1 MKFFSILAVFSLISV
16 ASVLSQPKIEVRGG
30 TTYDFGDAYNGTK
43 IERVMT
49 IHNAGTDT
57 LKLSDVK
64 AACGCTAAMVTNQE
78 NKPLTQ
84 IAPGDSGKLSITF
97 NTQGYGGQKPTK
109 QVFLKSNDPKTP
121 TTTIN
126 FSVNV
131 LDALTADPKFF
142 SFDNSKLDTTY
153 TKTITISN
161 PSKEPIK
168 ILSVK
173 FPLEQFKID
182 MMKTQLMPGEKTQ
195 LQAVY
200 RPTKSGTFQD
210 NIEIVTD
217 NKVQPKFLVRVYAW
231 VNRK

>member
-1 MKFFSILAVFSLISV
+1 MKVISVLAVFSLISV
-16 ASVLSQPKIEVRGG
+16 ATVFSQPKIDVRGG
-30 TTYDFGDAYNGTK
+30 TTYDFGDAYSGTK

-57 LKLSDVK
+57 LKLSDVR
-64 AACGCTAAMVTNQE
+64 AACGCTAAM
-78 NKPLTQ
+78 LTTQ
-84 IAPGDSGKLSITF
+84 TIPPGDSGKLSITF
-97 NTQGYGGQKPTK
+97 NTQGYGGQKPVK
-109 QVFLKSNDPKTP
+109 QVYLSSNDPTTP
-121 TTTIN
+121 KTTIN

-131 LDALTADPKFF
+131 LDALTAEPKFF
-142 SFDNSKLDTTY
+142 SFDNSKLDSTY

-161 PSKEPIK
+161 PSKDPIK

-173 FPLEQFKID
+173 FPLEQFKVD

>member
-1 MKFFSILAVFSLISV
+1 MKFFIIFSVISFISIIS
-16 ASVLSQPKIEVRGG
+16 AAAQPKIDVRGG
-30 TTYDFGDAYNGTK
+30 TSHDFGDAYSGTK
-43 IERVMT
+43 VERVMT

-57 LKLSDVK
+57 LKLEPPK
-64 AACGCTAAMVTNQE
+64 AACGCTAAMITNM
-78 NKPLTQ
+78 Q

-97 NTQGYGGQKPTK
+97 NTQGYGGTKPTK
-109 QVFLKSNDPKTP
+109 QVYLTSNDPTTP
-121 TTTIN
+121 KTTIN

-142 SFDNSKLDTTY
+142 SFDNSKLDSTY
-153 TKTITISN
+153 TKTITITN
-161 PSKEPIK
+161 PSKEPVK

-173 FPLEQFKID
+173 FPLDQFKID

-200 RPTKSGTFQD
+200 HPTKAGTYQD
-210 NIEIVTD
+210 NIEILTD
-217 NKVQPKFLVRVYAW
+217 NKAQPKFLVRVYAW

>member
-1 MKFFSILAVFSLISV
+1 MKLFSILAVLSLISII
-16 ASVLSQPKIEVRGG
+16 SVFSQPKIDIRGG
-30 TTYDFGDAYNGTK
+30 TTLSFGDAYSGTK
-43 IERVMT
+43 VERVVT

-57 LKLSDVK
+57 LKLSGVK
-64 AACGCTAAMVTNQE
+64 AACGCTAAL
-78 NKPLTQ
+78 LTTDA

-97 NTQGYGGQKPTK
+97 NTQGYGGNMPTK
-109 QVFLKSNDPKTP
+109 QVYLTTNDPTLQKP
-121 TTTIN
+121 TIN

-131 LDALTADPKFF
+131 VDALAADPKFL
-142 SFDNSKLDTTY
+142 SFDNSKLDSTY
-153 TKTITISN
+153 TKTVTITN
-161 PSKEPIK
+161 PSRDPIK

-182 MMKTQLMPGEKTQ
+182 MMKTELMPGEQTQ

-200 RPTKSGTFQD
+200 HPTKSGTFQD

-217 NKVQPKFLVRVYAW
+217 NKAQPKFLVRVYAW